1 MSQYDNTNRGALFKN
16 DKEKE
21 SQPDFRGPINIDGKD
36 YQLSAWS
43 KSSDKTGKYL
53 SLAIQPAKPKE
64 VAATNSDEAPF

>member
-43 KSSDKTGKYL
+43 KSSDRAGKYL
-53 SLAIQPAKPKE
+53 SLAIQPAKAKVE
-64 VAATNSDEAPF
+64 ASSSSEAPF